1 MARVS
6 DIAGSTDPAYR
17 HVTIS
22 PSDSSDVDSRIRAL
36 RVMSDGNVAIMD
48 EAGTTVTYAQFAG
61 DIMPIRPKRVLSTG
75 TTATVVG
82 WI

>member
-17 HVTIS
+17 HVSIS
-22 PSDSSDVDSRIRAL
+22 PSDSVAVDSRIRAL
-36 RVMSDGNVAIMD
+36 RVMTDGNVVIKD
-48 EAGTTVTYAQFAG
+48 EAGTTITYAQFAG
-61 DIMPIRPKRVLSTG
+61 DIMPIRPAYVMAA